1 MYAII
6 ETGGKQ
12 HRVSAG
18 EKLRIDLM
26 RDLKKGDKVTFDRVL
41 MLGSDTYQIGKP
53 YLPNAKVSATVTSMG
68 SDGTGVKDAKILVF
82 KKRRR
87 QGYHKM
93 RGHRQR
99 YTEIRIDSVE
109 G

>member
-1 MYAII
+1 MYAVI

-12 HRVSAG
+12 HRVAAG

-26 RDLKKGDKVTFDRVL
+26 RDVKKGDLVTFDKVL
-41 MLGSDTYQIGKP
+41 MLGPDSYQIGKP
-53 YLPNAKVSATVTSMG
+53 YLQNARVTATVTGMG

-99 YTEIRIDSVE
+99 YTEIQINSVE

>member
-12 HRVSAG
+12 HRVTAG

-26 RDLKKGDKVTFDRVL
+26 KDVKKGEKVVFDKIL
-41 MLGSDTYQIGKP
+41 MVGPENYKIGKP
-53 YLPNAKVSATVTSMG
+53 YLANAKVTATVTDMG
-68 SDGTGVKDAKILVF
+68 TEGTGVKDAKVLVF
-82 KKRRR
+82 KKKRRH
-87 QGYHKM
+87 GFTKL

-99 YTEIRIDSVE
+99 YTEILVDAVE
-109 G
+109 A

>member
-1 MYAII
+1 MYAVI

-12 HRVSAG
+12 HRVIAG

-26 RDLKKGDKVTFDRVL
+26 RDVKKGEKIVFDKVL

-53 YLPNAKVSATVTSMG
+53 YVANAKVTATVTHMG
-68 SDGTGVKDAKILVF
+68 NDGTGVKDAKILVF
-82 KKRRR
+82 KKKRR
-87 QGYHKM
+87 QGYTKM

-99 YTEIRIDSVE
+99 YTEIQIDSVE
-109 G
+109 A

>member
-12 HRVSAG
+12 HRVTAG

-26 RDLKKGDKVTFDRVL
+26 QDVKKGEKIVFDKIL
-41 MLGSDTYQIGKP
+41 MTGPESYKVGTP
-53 YLPNAKVSATVTSMG
+53 YISNATVTATVASMG
-68 SDGTGVKDAKILVF
+68 TEGTGVKDAKILVF
-82 KKRRR
+82 KKKRR
-87 QGYHKM
+87 QGYTKM

-99 YTEIRIDSVE
+99 YTEIVIDSIE
-109 G
+109 A

>member
-12 HRVSAG
+12 HRVAQG

-26 RDLKKGDKVTFDRVL
+26 NDKKKGDQIVFDRVL

-53 YLPNAKVSATVTSMG
+53 YVANAKVTATVTSMG
-68 SDGTGVKDAKILVF
+68 SEGTGVKDAKILVF
-82 KKRRR
+82 KKKRR
-87 QGYHKM
+87 QGYRKM

-99 YTEIRIDSVE
+99 YTEIQIDSVE
-109 G
+109 A

>member
-1 MYAII
+1 MYAVI

-26 RDLKKGDKVTFDRVL
+26 RDVKKGEKIVFDKVL
-41 MLGSDTYQIGKP
+41 MVGPDSYKIGKP
-53 YLPNAKVSATVTSMG
+53 YVTGAKVSATVVDMG
-68 SDGTGVKDAKILVF
+68 NDGTGVKDSKILVF
-82 KKRRR
+82 KKKRR
-87 QGYHKM
+87 QGYTKM

-99 YTEIRIDSVE
+99 YTEILVDSVE
-109 G
+109 A

>member
-1 MYAII
+1 MYAVI

-12 HRVSAG
+12 HRVTTG

-26 RDLKKGDKVTFDRVL
+26 RDAKKGEKIVFDRVL
-41 MLGSDTYQIGKP
+41 MLGADTFQIGKP
-53 YLPNAKVSATVTSMG
+53 FVENAKVTATVTSMG
-68 SDGTGVKDAKILVF
+68 SDGTGVKDAKVLVF
-82 KKRRR
+82 KKKRR

-99 YTEIRIDSVE
+99 YTEIQIDSVE
-109 G
+109 A

>member
-12 HRVSAG
+12 HRVKAG
-18 EKLRIDLM
+18 DKLRIDLM
-26 RDLKKGDKVTFDRVL
+26 NEVKKGEKIVFDKIL

-53 YLPNAKVSATVTSMG
+53 YVANAKVTATVTHMG
-68 SDGTGVKDAKILVF
+68 PDGLGVKDTKILVF
-82 KKRRR
+82 KKKRR
-87 QGYHKM
+87 QGYTKM

-99 YTEIRIDSVE
+99 YTEILVDSVE
-109 G
+109 A

>member
-12 HRVSAG
+12 HRVTAG

-26 RDLKKGDKVTFDRVL
+26 SEVKKGEKIIFDKILMTGPDSYKIGHPYITNGKVT
-41 MLGSDTYQIGKP
+41 
-53 YLPNAKVSATVTSMG
+53 ATVTSMG
-68 SDGTGVKDAKILVF
+68 TEGTGVKDTKILVF
-82 KKRRR
+82 KKKRR
-87 QGYHKM
+87 QGYTKM

-99 YTEIRIDSVE
+99 YTEVMIDAIE
-109 G
+109 A